1 LIGDAAGWNDPIIGQ
16 GLSIAMRDV
25 RIVAEILL
33 AGSDWSPAVFM
44 PYAQERT
51 ERMRR
56 LRLSAQLTT
65 DLRATFTPEAAK
77 RLQRIFAQF
86 AENPSLF
93 GSLVIQLAGPES
105 APAEAFEAE
114 SLNRILAL

>member
-1 LIGDAAGWNDPIIGQ
+1 
-16 GLSIAMRDV
+16 MRDV
-25 RIVAEILL
+25 RILTEILL

-51 ERMRR
+51 ERIRR

-77 RLQRIFAQF
+77 RLQRVFAMF
-86 AENPSLF
+86 AENPSF
-93 GSLVIQLAGPES
+93 FDSLVIQLTGPES
-105 APAEAFEAE
+105 VSAEAFESA